1 MRRSMRRGVAAAAT
15 GLVTLALA
23 ACAQSDG
30 SGGGGGGGS
39 AAATCTNTIQEPDAT
54 RVTMWAWYPA
64 VEQMVDTFNSRH
76 DDVQI
81 CWTNAGQGADEYGK
95 FSTALEAGT
104 GAPDVIQL
112 ESEIL
117 PTYTILDGL
126 ADLAPY
132 GAGELEDQFPP
143 GAWSDV
149 SNGESVHA
157 IPVDGGPVGMLYRA
171 DIFDRYGV
179 EPPTTWDEFA
189 QAARDLRDAGYD
201 GYITN
206 YATNGNAFNYALFA
220 QAGWAPFDYDSSRPD
235 EIGIDVD
242 TPEARHV
249 LSYWEDLVDRGLVST
264 DDASTADYNTSL
276 VDGTYAVYI
285 AAAWGPG
292 YLEGLSDADSGAEW
306 KAAPLPQWDP
316 DDPVQVNQG
325 GSALAVTSQA
335 TDEEAAATVAM
346 ELFDDEATWK
356 VGVEEAGLFP
366 LWNLALD
373 ADWFTDRRYPFF
385 GGQQVNRDVF
395 LDAAAQ
401 YPGFTFSP
409 FQVYAYDRQTMALYD
424 MVEGPATAED
434 ALATLQDSLVRYAE
448 QQGFTIR

>member
-1 MRRSMRRGVAAAAT
+1 MRRGLRRAVAATAA
-15 GLVTLALA
+15 GLAGLSLA
-23 ACAQSDG
+23 ACAPGDDA
-30 SGGGGGGGS
+30 GS
-39 AAATCTNTIQEPDAT
+39 ANNTSCTNEIPKPDAT
-54 RVTMWAWYPA
+54 RVTLWAWYPA
-64 VEQMVDTFNSRH
+64 VEQIVDTFNAQH
-76 DDVQI
+76 DDIQI

-132 GAGELEDQFPP
+132 GAGDLEDQFPA

-149 SNGESVHA
+149 SSGDSVFA
-157 IPVDGGPVGMLYRA
+157 VPVDGGPVGMLYRA
-171 DIFDRYGV
+171 DIFAKYGV

-189 QAARDLRDAGYD
+189 QAAQDLRDAGYD

-206 YATNGNAFNYALFA
+206 YATNGGAFNYALFA
-220 QAGWAPFDYDSSRPD
+220 QAGWAPFAYNPAQRDQ
-235 EIGIDVD
+235 IGIDVD
-242 TPEARHV
+242 TPESRKV
-249 LSYWEDLVDRGLVST
+249 LSYWEDLIDRGLVSS
-264 DDASTADYNTSL
+264 DDAFTSDYNTSL

-316 DDPVQVNQG
+316 ANPVQVNQG

-335 TDEEAAATVAM
+335 SDPEAAATVAM
-346 ELFDDEATWK
+346 ELFDDEETWK
-356 VGVEEAGLFP
+356 IGVEDAGLFP

-373 ADWFTDRRYPFF
+373 APWFTDRRYPFF

-424 MVEGPATAED
+424 MVEGDSTAAD
-434 ALATLQDSLVRYAE
+434 ALATIQDSLVRYAE
-448 QQGFTIR
+448 QQGFTVR

>member
-1 MRRSMRRGVAAAAT
+1 MRRSLRRAAGAAAV
-15 GLVTLALA
+15 GLVGLTLA
-23 ACAQSDG
+23 ACAP
-30 SGGGGGGGS
+30 GGGGTS
-39 AAATCTNTIQEPDAT
+39 AGTSCTNEITRPDAT
-54 RVTMWAWYPA
+54 RVTLWAWYPA
-64 VEQMVDTFNSRH
+64 VEQLVDTFNAEH
-76 DDVQI
+76 DDVQV

-132 GAGELEDQFPP
+132 GAGDLRDEFPA
-143 GAWSDV
+143 GAWADV
-149 SNGESVHA
+149 SDGDAVHA

-171 DIFDRYGV
+171 DIFERYGV

-189 QAARDLRDAGYD
+189 RAAQDLRDAGYD

-206 YATNGNAFNYALFA
+206 YATNGGAFNYALFA
-220 QAGWAPFDYDSSRPD
+220 QAGWAPFEYDSARPAQ
-235 EIGIDVD
+235 IGIDVD
-242 TPEARHV
+242 TPEARKV
-249 LSYWEDLVDRGLVST
+249 LSYWEDLIGRGLVSS
-264 DDASTADYNTSL
+264 DDAFTSDYNTSL

-306 KAAPLPQWDP
+306 RAAPLPQWDP
-316 DDPVQVNQG
+316 AHPVQVNQG

-335 TDEEAAATVAM
+335 TDPAAAAQVAM
-346 ELFDDEATWK
+346 EMFDDEETWTI
-356 VGVEEAGLFP
+356 GVEDAGLFP
-366 LWNLALD
+366 LWRLALE
-373 ADWFTDRRYPFF
+373 ADWFVDRRYPFF

-395 LDAAAQ
+395 LDAAAG

-409 FQVYAYDRQTMALYD
+409 FQVYAYDRQTQALYD
-424 MVEGPATAED
+424 MVEGDGDAAQ
-434 ALATLQDSLVRYAE
+434 ALATIQDSLVRYAE
-448 QQGFTIR
+448 QQGFTVR